1 MTKAELSVDVNFLS
15 KRASGY
21 SNNSR
26 ARDYGMS
33 SNSIVAIAYGLI
45 KLKDQYFPS
54 DASDMASCERMWKK
68 LPKHRKQ
75 GDALKAMKAA
85 RKSDYYGK
93 ETKARCGRSAYP

>member
-1 MTKAELSVDVNFLS
+1 MTKAQLLADVKFLS
-15 KRASGY
+15 KRGIGSGY
-21 SNNSR
+21 SGKH
-26 ARDYGMS
+26 RDYGMS

-75 GDALKAMKAA
+75 GDALKAMQAA

-93 ETKARCGRSAYP
+93 ETQGRCGRSAYS